1 MSNLDGA
8 EEIAEQN
15 GVSRYGKFGW
25 NISPSI
31 ERASAAR
38 EKKKA
43 PAAPTPD
50 AAPPARHASS
60 SRSASLGRL
69 ITDYRTLVETCRARA
84 DELELS
90 RLEIDRLG
98 GLPTGYAGKLLG
110 KNGSEP
116 GRKHK
121 KMWPIALESMLGVLG
136 LKILL
141 IEDDAATART
151 LALRTPVDRANQRFG
166 NACRIS
172 AKLLPPPSKPS
183 SPPPLTVVPRVRRG
197 SKHG

>member
-1 MSNLDGA
+1 MDAGNLEGI
-8 EEIAEQN
+8 ERVNER
-15 GVSRYGKFGW
+15 SRRGKFGW
-25 NISPSI
+25 NVSPNI
-31 ERASAAR
+31 ARASAAR

-43 PAAPTPD
+43 PAAPVDGTLAARP
-50 AAPPARHASS
+50 AAPV
-60 SRSASLGRL
+60 RSASLGRV
-69 ITDYRTLVETCRARA
+69 IADYRTLVETCRARA

-110 KNGSEP
+110 KDGGDP
-116 GRKHK
+116 GRKNK
-121 KMWPIALESMLGVLG
+121 KIWPIALESMLGVLG

-166 NACRIS
+166 NASRLTP
-172 AKLLPPPSKPS
+172 KLLGAPPHPVGAR
-183 SPPPLTVVPRVRRG
+183 LTIVQGKHRG
-197 SKHG
+197 SKYG